1 MAIADPLLT
10 GTELAAA
17 LRVTTGAVTTWK
29 ANGCPWQD
37 KNGRPH
43 YVLHK
48 VVEWRL
54 KEARASSAPL
64 DKEAEQVRKLKA
76 EADRVE
82 IEVAQARGDVVP
94 VAEFDRVIAVEH
106 EYLRTALVKMPST
119 FADLVA
125 ERTGCPIGVAQAVLA
140 DVVDA
145 TLTSLQEGAP
155 E

>member
-1 MAIADPLLT
+1 MAIADKLLT
-10 GTELAAA
+10 GTELATEM
-17 LRVTTGAVTTWK
+17 RVKTGTVSGWK
-29 ANGCPWQD
+29 ADGCPWQE
-37 KNGRPH
+37 KGGRPM

-48 VVEWRL
+48 VVDWRL
-54 KEARASSAPL
+54 AQARAATTPL

-82 IEVAQARGDVVP
+82 IEVAQARGELVP
-94 VAEFDRVIAVEH
+94 VAEFDRVVAVEH

-119 FADLVA
+119 FADMVA
-125 ERTGCPIGVAQAVLA
+125 ERTGCPIGVAQSVLA

-145 TLTSLQEGAP
+145 TLTSLQEGA